1 MSHRC
6 DLALEIS
13 QYGGAKW
20 LPQSNDFTEI
30 IYGPKGNKAVSM
42 PNGVYIFGIGG
53 VSQFLPTGKKEWKT
67 GMNHSNI
74 FCKPVLFCFL
84 FSC

>member
-6 DLALEIS
+6 EWALEIS

-20 LPQSNDFTEI
+20 LPQSNDFTEVMA
-30 IYGPKGNKAVSM
+30 GRKGNKAVSM

-67 GMNHSNI
+67 GMNQSNN
-74 FCKPVLFCFL
+74 FCRQVFFC
-84 FSC
+84 